1 MEKDTLNSR
10 EVSILTLDEF
20 RDVLKKYYTSHGNED
35 TVVWFFSGN
44 GYKFLTKFRSFEDV
58 AKIYWKHEP
67 LMKRYFGSLEEC
79 MDNLNR
85 MGGMC
90 GVSMRWLPGNS
101 ASGEEV
107 VLQPTIIPSKNT
119 KAYIDKMTDLTLR
132 DRMFGMLMDP
142 FVYVSEFNEG
152 DYIDDEDKRYDNL
165 DNYRVFMTEIS
176 REEYEKM
183 ESEYVES
190 VRTWKY
196 DDGLLRQN
204 MRDFEMT
211 DELAEFYRRHTHYK
225 LEDEPED

>member
-1 MEKDTLNSR
+1 MEKDTLNGR

-20 RDVLKKYYTSHGNED
+20 RDVMKKYYMSQGNED

-58 AKIYWKHEP
+58 ARIYWKHEP
-67 LMKRYFGSLEEC
+67 LMKRYFSSLEEC

-85 MGGMC
+85 KGGMC

-107 VLQPTIIPSKNT
+107 VLQPTIIPSENT
-119 KAYIDKMTDLTLR
+119 EAYIDKMTDLALR

-152 DYIDDEDKRYDNL
+152 KRYADL

-190 VRTWKY
+190 CRTIDY
-196 DDGLLRQN
+196 DDGMIRLIN
-204 MRDFEMT
+204 
-211 DELAEFYRRHTHYK
+211 YRRFELTDDFKEFIKQHTHYK
-225 LEDEPED
+225 FEEEDED